1 MCRHLRPLI
10 GAAVKAIFFVAF
22 ICPKSKDNQTH
33 RKTMKIKV
41 DGGGSGEEGTNGV
54 ATAVRARVWVASIEA
69 KC

>member
-1 MCRHLRPLI
+1 
-10 GAAVKAIFFVAF
+10 
-22 ICPKSKDNQTH
+22 
-33 RKTMKIKV
+33 MKIKV